1 MQLKLFLGCHMPE
14 PHLLDDDHFRA
25 FGAIIHTFA
34 RHEALMVGAMAKLL
48 GADIALFSMTTAE
61 LPYRAKR
68 DTLLALVKERP
79 LPNEQIEKI
88 SGYLCELHKWNQLRN
103 AIAHYVWKPGDRP
116 GSVKP
121 MGLSVRG
128 GEASYKGIEPG
139 DRDYT
144 KQELISIGNQ
154 LIQLRLRFFTYLR
167 SIDLLPTLDEIITA
181 VDDRP

>member
-1 MQLKLFLGCHMPE
+1 MPE

-25 FGAIIHTFA
+25 FGAIIHCFA
-34 RHEALMVGAMAKLL
+34 RHEALMVGAISKLT
-48 GADIALFSMTTAE
+48 GADVVLLSMVTAE
-61 LPYRAKR
+61 LPYRGKR
-68 DTLLALVKERP
+68 DTLLALIKEKP
-79 LPNEQIEKI
+79 LPKEQIERI
-88 SGYLCELHKWNQLRN
+88 SGYLGELHKWNQLRN
-103 AIAHYVWKPGDRP
+103 AIAHYVWKRGDRP

-128 GEASYKGIEPG
+128 GEAAYRGIEPS

-154 LIQLRLRFFTYLR
+154 LIDLRRRFFTYLR
-167 SIDLLPTLDEIITA
+167 SVNLLPTLDEIITA